1 MGLNRALVGKQY
13 PAQDYGVTAEAVGRY
28 ARAYNDDNPLFFGP
42 GPSHSVLAPPM
53 FGVVLGWLPIMM
65 VVTDSELNVDV
76 LRLLHTE
83 QDMRFVLPV
92 VSGDIITS
100 TATLV
105 DIEDKA
111 GGESFTLA
119 ADSMNQRGQLVQHM
133 RFGAFIRGER
143 RRSRSFGA
151 FGPSPQAQ
159 PLLRVAQSI
168 DPDQTYRYA
177 EASGDRNPIHLD
189 ENVARMAGLP
199 GIIVHGLCTMA
210 FTSKVMIDHLC
221 DREPRR
227 LKRLRARFSRPVF
240 PGQTITTAVWPQV
253 QTAGWHSVY
262 AYETYNPDGK
272 AVVKD
277 GIAEIAPAEKPEEI
291 R

>member
-1 MGLNRALVGKQY
+1 MGLNRALIGKQY
-13 PAQDYGVTAEAVGRY
+13 PAHDYGVTAEAVGKY
-28 ARAYNDDNPLFFGP
+28 ARAYNEENPLFFEASS
-42 GPSHSVLAPPM
+42 SHSVLAPPM
-53 FGVVLGWLPIMM
+53 FGVVLGWLPIMT

-76 LRLLHTE
+76 LRLLHAE

-100 TATLV
+100 TASLV
-105 DIEDKA
+105 DIEDTT
-111 GGESFTLA
+111 GGEAFTLA
-119 ADSMNQRGQLVQHM
+119 VDSTNQRGQTVQHM
-133 RFGAFIRGER
+133 RFTAFIRGER
-143 RRSRSFGA
+143 RRGRSFGA
-151 FGPSPQAQ
+151 FGPSPQVQ

-177 EASGDRNPIHLD
+177 DASGDRNPIHLD
-189 ENVARMAGLP
+189 ENIARMAGLP

-221 DREPRR
+221 DREPSR

-240 PGQTITTAVWPQV
+240 PGQTITTAVWPHANA
-253 QTAGWHSVY
+253 AGRHGVY
-262 AYETYNPDGK
+262 IYETYNPDGK

-277 GIAEIAPAEKPEEI
+277 GIAEIAPA
-291 R
+291 

>member
-1 MGLNRALVGKQY
+1 MGLNRALIGKQY

-28 ARAYNDDNPLFFGP
+28 ARAYNDDNPPLFEP

-111 GGESFTLA
+111 GGESFTLTV
-119 ADSMNQRGQLVQHM
+119 DSTNQRGQLVQHM
-133 RFGAFIRGER
+133 RLGPSSGANGAGAGVLGHLARHP
-143 RRSRSFGA
+143 RRSRCCAS
-151 FGPSPQAQ
+151 PSPSTLTRPTAM
-159 PLLRVAQSI
+159 PRPRATVIPSTSMRTSPEWPAC
-168 DPDQTYRYA
+168 R
-177 EASGDRNPIHLD
+177 
-189 ENVARMAGLP
+189 
-199 GIIVHGLCTMA
+199 A
-210 FTSKVMIDHLC
+210 FSSMVC
-221 DREPRR
+221 VPWR
-227 LKRLRARFSRPVF
+227 S
-240 PGQTITTAVWPQV
+240 PQ
-253 QTAGWHSVY
+253 
-262 AYETYNPDGK
+262 K
-272 AVVKD
+272 
-277 GIAEIAPAEKPEEI
+277 
-291 R
+291 

>member
-1 MGLNRALVGKQY
+1 MGLNRALIGKQY
-13 PAQDYGVTAEAVGRY
+13 PAHDYGVTAEAVGKY
-28 ARAYNDDNPLFFGP
+28 ARAYNEENPLFFEA
-42 GPSHSVLAPPM
+42 GPSHGVLAPPM
-53 FGVVLGWLPIMM
+53 FGVVLGWLPIMT

-76 LRLLHTE
+76 LRLLHAE

-100 TATLV
+100 TASLV
-105 DIEDKA
+105 DIEDRT
-111 GGESFTLA
+111 GGEAFTLA
-119 ADSMNQRGQLVQHM
+119 VDSTNQRGQTVQHM
-133 RFGAFIRGER
+133 RFTAFIRGER
-143 RRSRSFGA
+143 RRGRSFGA
-151 FGPSPQAQ
+151 FGPSPQVQ

-177 EASGDRNPIHLD
+177 DASGDRNPIHLD
-189 ENVARMAGLP
+189 ENIARMAGLP

-221 DREPRR
+221 EREPSR

-240 PGQTITTAVWPQV
+240 PGQTITTAVWSHAEP
-253 QTAGWHSVY
+253 TSRNSVY
-262 AYETYNPDGK
+262 IYETYNPDGK

-277 GIAEIAPAEKPEEI
+277 GIAEIAPA
-291 R
+291 